1 MGIGY
6 NGVQPFHL
14 RGAVQITNTTSVA
27 DINAVIDQAANNSE
41 WAIITIHRAVT
52 SSPGSLEMTTA
63 NFERWIAYLATV
75 VDAGNLSVAPMG
87 EVWDRYFS

>member
-1 MGIGY
+1 MDIGY

-14 RGAVQITNTTSVA
+14 RGAVQITNTTTAS
-27 DINAVIDQAANNSE
+27 DINTIIDQAANNSE

-52 SSPGSLEMTTA
+52 SSPGALEMTTA
-63 NFERWIAYLATV
+63 NFETWLAYLATV
-75 VDAGNLSVAPMG
+75 VAAGNVSVAPMG